1 MKIYIKFLI
10 LNYYKSFFYV
20 LSITLSLVFIL
31 NLLSELEFFKDIDI
45 NFSLPLLLAFLNSP
59 AMIFEIFPFIFL
71 ITTQLFFIKLFNNNE
86 LEIFKYSG
94 LKNTNLLLIINS
106 FAFIT
111 GILIVTI
118 FYNLS
123 SNLKN
128 IYLDIKSDY
137 TTDGKYLAVITKN
150 GLWIKDKVGEKI
162 YMVNAFEIKNN
173 LLTNS
178 FITEFDQSYNVVR
191 NIKSSKIDITSK
203 EWKIFDAKIFKND
216 VYSNEELII
225 INTNFDYE
233 RIQTLYSNLNSFNI
247 FELLELRNNYKDLK
261 YSLVELDLQ
270 LKKIITYPIFLVLMT
285 FFSSA
290 IMFRVKRLDN
300 TTLKIS
306 LGLFFSVIIYY
317 LNNFFY
323 VMGSTEKISTF
334 SAILIPMIL
343 LSVTNIFILRKIND
357 K

>member
-45 NFSLPLLLAFLNSP
+45 NFSLPLFLAFLNSP

-106 FAFIT
+106 FALIT

-162 YMVNAFEIKNN
+162 YMVNAFEIKDN

-178 FITEFDQSYNVVR
+178 FITEFDQNYNVIR

-216 VYSNEELII
+216 VYSNEDLII

-233 RIQTLYSNLNSFNI
+233 RIQTLYSNLNSFNL

-300 TTLKIS
+300 TTVKIS

>member
-45 NFSLPLLLAFLNSP
+45 NFSLPLFLAFLNSP

-106 FAFIT
+106 FALIT

-162 YMVNAFEIKNN
+162 YMVNAFEIKDN

-178 FITEFDQSYNVVR
+178 FITEFDQNYNVIR

-216 VYSNEELII
+216 VYSNEDIII

-233 RIQTLYSNLNSFNI
+233 RIQTLYSNLNSFNL

-300 TTLKIS
+300 TTVKIS

>member
-10 LNYYKSFFYV
+10 INFYKSFLYV
-20 LSITLSLVFIL
+20 LLVTLSLVFIL
-31 NLLSELEFFKDIDI
+31 NVLSELEFFKDI
-45 NFSLPLLLAFLNSP
+45 NVNLSFPLLLAILNSP

-94 LKNTNLLLIINS
+94 LKNTNLLLVICS
-106 FAFIT
+106 LTFFT
-111 GILIVTI
+111 GIFIMTL

-128 IYLDIKSDY
+128 FYLDIKSNY

-162 YMVNAFEIKNN
+162 YIINASEIKDNF
-173 LLTNS
+173 LTNS
-178 FITEFDQSYNVVR
+178 FITEFDEKYNVTG
-191 NIKSSKIDITSK
+191 NIKSSKIDITNK
-203 EWKIFDAKIFKND
+203 EWKIFDAKIFKDD
-216 VYSNEELII
+216 VYTNKELIK
-225 INTNFDYE
+225 INTNFDHT
-233 RIQTLYSNLNSFNI
+233 RIKTLYSNLNSFNL
-247 FELLELRNNYKDLK
+247 FELLELRKNYKDLK
-261 YSLVELDLQ
+261 YSLIEVDLQ
-270 LKKIITYPIFLVLMT
+270 IKKIITYPIFLVLIT
-285 FFSSA
+285 IFSSA

-300 TTLKIS
+300 TTMKIS

-317 LNNFFY
+317 VNNFFY
-323 VMGSTEKISTF
+323 VMGSTEKMSTYN
-334 SAILIPMIL
+334 AIIFPIIL
-343 LSVTNIFILRKIND
+343 LTISNAFILRKINE

>member
-45 NFSLPLLLAFLNSP
+45 NFSLPLFLAFLNSP

-106 FAFIT
+106 FALIT

-162 YMVNAFEIKNN
+162 YMVNAFEIKDN

-178 FITEFDQSYNVVR
+178 FITEFDQNYNVIR

-216 VYSNEELII
+216 VYSNEDIII

-233 RIQTLYSNLNSFNI
+233 RIQTLYSNLNSFNL

-300 TTLKIS
+300 TTVKIS

-343 LSVTNIFILRKIND
+343 LSFTNIFILRKIND

>member
-1 MKIYIKFLI
+1 
-10 LNYYKSFFYV
+10 
-20 LSITLSLVFIL
+20 
-31 NLLSELEFFKDIDI
+31 
-45 NFSLPLLLAFLNSP
+45 
-59 AMIFEIFPFIFL
+59 MIFEIFPFIFL

-106 FAFIT
+106 FALIT

-162 YMVNAFEIKNN
+162 YMVNAFEIKDN

-178 FITEFDQSYNVVR
+178 FITEFDQNYNVIR

-203 EWKIFDAKIFKND
+203 
-216 VYSNEELII
+216 
-225 INTNFDYE
+225 
-233 RIQTLYSNLNSFNI
+233 
-247 FELLELRNNYKDLK
+247 
-261 YSLVELDLQ
+261 
-270 LKKIITYPIFLVLMT
+270 
-285 FFSSA
+285 
-290 IMFRVKRLDN
+290 
-300 TTLKIS
+300 
-306 LGLFFSVIIYY
+306 
-317 LNNFFY
+317 
-323 VMGSTEKISTF
+323 
-334 SAILIPMIL
+334 
-343 LSVTNIFILRKIND
+343 
-357 K
+357 